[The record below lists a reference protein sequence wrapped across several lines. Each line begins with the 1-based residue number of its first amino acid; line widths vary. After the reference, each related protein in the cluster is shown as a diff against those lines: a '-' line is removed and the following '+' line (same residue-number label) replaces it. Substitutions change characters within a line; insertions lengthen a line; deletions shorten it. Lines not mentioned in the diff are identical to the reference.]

1 MMGIIIAFLF
11 ILQIVSFL
19 IITLLY
25 VKITKF
31 NDLEKKQ
38 RKLMQQMDDSVMAY
52 LTEIK
57 EENDRLI
64 AQLDAAEKREKQE
77 ERQKPADS
85 EEPAFKEN
93 AEQQEFERKSHP
105 VPVRHVIR
113 SYQQTAAAK
122 EETEQRPLTDRER
135 AKQMHA
141 EGRTVQEI
149 AKELGKGQTEIELL
163 LKFS

>member
-1 MMGIIIAFLF
+1 MMGMIVAFLF

-25 VKITKF
+25 MKITKF

-64 AQLDAAEKREKQE
+64 AQLDAVERREIRTGQEKS
-77 ERQKPADS
+77 AV
-85 EEPAFKEN
+85 KEN
-93 AEQQEFERKSHP
+93 LEQPEFERKPHP
-105 VPVRHVIR
+105 VPVRHVLR
-113 SYQQTAAAK
+113 SYEQTASAK
-122 EETEQRPLTDRER
+122 EETQEQPLTDRER
-135 AKQMHA
+135 AKKMLA
-141 EGRTVQEI
+141 DGKTVQEI